1 MAIKSKNSGAYADIV
16 GVKVKTAGTYAAVQ
30 GIYAKSGGSYESVFS
45 GISEKTFSV
54 TLSGITGATPSSVQA
69 IVTINAVG
77 DLNPIITAHRTSG
90 VAPLSVNF
98 NAALTQINPSYTSIP
113 FHEVRYTWSLG
124 GSPGIKWA
132 YGNKAGIADKN
143 EFHGP
148 VAACLFETPGVKT
161 VTLTAYC
168 KLSSNLTITKSTT
181 VSITVEDPD
190 VVFAGTNTICVSN
203 TALPV
208 AGVDGVPVGADCR
221 LEANWHTAIGL
232 ATGGTKR
239 LLFKRGEAWTA
250 TADGAIPSGTIG
262 HIGAYG
268 AGADPFISHPTNVRG
283 ISVLSGRHDWRITDL
298 EFQSAVSGSSQ
309 AENQYKIPI
318 DAISAN
324 NLTVARVKTRMSYTA
339 LQAQLSN
346 YPAVYDCDFQD
357 TFTTYGNMLS
367 FFYKCHGVS
376 VLGSRLDRSATTH
389 TLRVS
394 GTTSCVIAHN
404 DIKNPGATRQAL
416 TMRGWE
422 APTPITQ
429 YVQISDNIIDGGTIG
444 GYSLYCGVVN
454 INTNEELRD
463 VISERNTIVSDSAD
477 IPCFFGVSSG
487 ISFRNNIVKTLSYA
501 AISVGIGPNVAGA
514 PTPSGNQ
521 FFFNNTIYKPNTSIS
536 GAWSTFYFINP
547 ATGIEIA
554 NNLTYAP
561 GSTTNAGQSGG
572 VTAGT
577 MVYTGGPIT
586 PSDYTLIGGN
596 TNDIHLNTVRPWA
609 ATNPAVIADYAPNSY
624 GVDSGVYVPVF
635 DDIMESLISGTRD
648 MGALQ
653 V

>member
-16 GVKVKTAGTYAAVQ
+16 GVSVKTAGTYAAVQ

-54 TLSGITGATPSSVQA
+54 NLSGITGATPTSVQA
-69 IVTINAVG
+69 IVTVNAVG

-113 FHEVRYTWSLG
+113 FHEVRYTWSFG
-124 GSPGIKWA
+124 GSTGIKWA

-148 VAACLFETPGVKT
+148 VAACLFETPGTKT

-181 VSITVEDPD
+181 INITVDDPD

-203 TALPV
+203 SALPI
-208 AGVDGVPVGADCR
+208 AGVGGVPAGAECR

-239 LLFKRGEAWTA
+239 LLFKRGETWTA

-298 EFQSAVSGSSQ
+298 EFQSVVSGSSQ
-309 AENQYKIPI
+309 ADNQNKIPI
-318 DAISAN
+318 DAVSSN

-339 LQAQLSN
+339 LQAQLSD

-357 TFTTYGNMLS
+357 TFTTHGNMLS

-376 VLGSRLDRSATTH
+376 IMGSRLDRSATTH
-389 TLRVS
+389 TLRLS
-394 GTTSCVIAHN
+394 GTSSSVIAHN
-404 DIKNPGATRQAL
+404 DIKNPGATRDAL
-416 TMRGWE
+416 TVRGWE
-422 APTPITQ
+422 APAPITQ
-429 YVQISDNIIDGGTIG
+429 YVQISDNLIDGGTIG
-444 GYSLYCGVVN
+444 GYILYCGIVN

-463 VISERNTIVSDSAD
+463 VIVERNTILSDSPA
-477 IPCFFGVSSG
+477 IPCVFGVAQG
-487 ISFRNNIVKTLSYA
+487 LTFRSNLVKSVFIA
-501 AISVGIGPNVAGA
+501 AVGIGGGSNVAGA
-514 PTPSGNQ
+514 PNPTSSW
-521 FFFNNTIYKPNTSIS
+521 FYNNTFYKPNTSVTA
-536 GAWSTFYFINP
+536 AWSTFYL
-547 ATGIEIA
+547 GQVVDGVVIA
-554 NNLTYAP
+554 NNLAYAP
-561 GSTTNAGQSGG
+561 GNTDDAGQNG
-572 VTAGT
+572 TTGT
-577 MVYTGGPIT
+577 MVYTFGSVT
-586 PSDYTLIGGN
+586 PANYTLVGGN
-596 TNDIHLNTVRPWA
+596 TNDTQLNTVQPWA
-609 ATNPAVIADYAPNSY
+609 AANPVAIADYAPNGY
-624 GVDSGVYVPVF
+624 GLNSGVYAPVF